1 MDVARFRELDTILK
15 PYGYQL
21 KTAHPFFLPEKSENR
36 RSDGQKS
43 AWQDALSGKE
53 NRAFEIKKYN
63 HDEIQQF
70 KGNEQFNEAFCFD
83 ENSPDMLAVAAI
95 SKGKIIGMGW
105 CKCGQHNI
113 LADRNQHRER
123 GGRQRNCLS
132 VSENIERGH
141 RKIGKSS
148 LLWNQHVQSCITAG
162 CCKRRI

>member
-1 MDVARFRELDTILK
+1 MDVAHFRELDTILK

-43 AWQDALSGKE
+43 ACQDALSGKE

-95 SKGKIIGMGW
+95 SKGKIIGMAGAS
-105 CKCGQHNI
+105 
-113 LADRNQHRER
+113 ADSTTFWQIGINTEKR
-123 GGRQRNCLS
+123 GGRQRNCFS

-148 LLWNQHVQSCITAG
+148 LLWNQHVKSCITTG